1 MSKYTAILY
10 ARLVFM
16 FAICC
21 LEIIASPQAPKN
33 VTLALASSTSTN
45 ASAQTAANALVKVVV
60 IPKTQEKIPQIQ
72 QVLDT
77 TITNGH
83 AIKVETAHIVGYVG
97 VLFWSVN
104 AEESEIQELSG
115 KLGNDVNRM

>member
-1 MSKYTAILY
+1 
-10 ARLVFM
+10 M